1 MIQSTLISKQ
11 EDGVFPFW
19 RASWGADYY
28 DPENF
33 MALFYSK
40 NITPNGPN
48 RVGYSNPEVDK
59 LYEDAL
65 KITDFAERKKIYDK
79 MQKIVIDDAAWL
91 YLYYN
96 QKIYL
101 LANNVEGFY
110 VDGLNIINIKYTKK
124 N

>member
-1 MIQSTLISKQ
+1 
-11 EDGVFPFW
+11 
-19 RASWGADYY
+19 
-28 DPENF
+28 

-79 MQKIVIDDAAWL
+79 MQKIVIEDAAWL